1 MLDQVSRDELA
12 EALRECLDKHFR
24 TYRDAGSNKRKYER
38 ILERYFNEPEESK
51 HDPDRCIPIEVF
63 VTVAGNSKHSSI
75 ATASHSKVEAERAM
89 GATTTPQHTVSVHAL
104 VPLAPRNPLVKG
116 IVLKAKA

>member
-24 TYRDAGSNKRKYER
+24 TYRDAGSNMRPLRR
-38 ILERYFNEPEESK
+38 ILDRYDNEPSETK

-63 VTVAGNSKHSSI
+63 VTVAGNSKNSSM
-75 ATASHSKVEAERAM
+75 ATASHNKEKAEQAM
-89 GATTTPQHTVSVHAL
+89 GETTTPQHTVSVHAL
-104 VPLAPRNPLVKG
+104 VPLAPRSPLVKG